1 MSKSA
6 ERAMDKPRIECSA
19 DPHDACAAKYLM
31 DGALRGLIESRGV
44 QVIGFKP
51 LRSAM
56 RATQ

>member
-1 MSKSA
+1 
-6 ERAMDKPRIECSA
+6 MDKPRIECSA